1 MDKILVRGIAVNPV
15 LKRHMEM
22 TFPKESIR
30 TSDKK
35 DFKRGLK
42 ILFESILIKRK
53 TVLIYNSSVANIVL
67 VLILKINMNKVLFHL
82 HDPIPHSGI
91 LNPIV
96 FISNFLITSLA
107 SVVLV
112 FSKKLKEQTK
122 RYYFKKSLHIV
133 EHGMNQFNYI
143 KTGLK
148 KEVKTVIGFFGR
160 NMPYKNYDSFLK
172 VVQSY
177 PKYQFVTV
185 GLGYPD
191 SKYNNL
197 KVYSGYINDD
207 NYYSMMLDVDYLFFS
222 HSKIS
227 YSGVLSDAVNLGKTI
242 IVTNETMHKVS
253 YARKTQLMDDL
264 PKVVGKNCI
273 KNNSWN
279 VYLKSLKP
287 IL

>member
-1 MDKILVRGIAVNPV
+1 MKDKILVRGIAVNPV

-112 FSKKLKEQTK
+112 FSEKLKEQTK
-122 RYYFKKSLHIV
+122 RYYFKKSLHV
-133 EHGMNQFNYI
+133 VDHGMNEFNYI
-143 KTGLK
+143 KTGVK

-172 VVQSY
+172 AVQSY

-197 KVYSGYINDD
+197 KLYSGYINDD

-222 HSKIS
+222 HSS
-227 YSGVLSDAVNLGKTI
+227 YTVRSGW
-242 IVTNETMHKVS
+242 
-253 YARKTQLMDDL
+253 
-264 PKVVGKNCI
+264 
-273 KNNSWN
+273 NNAASRN
-279 VYLKSLKP
+279 K
-287 IL
+287 